1 MRARRMLAGRNGPP
15 GRVTARRR
23 PGLRRPRQRP
33 RRVRYAVVGLGW
45 IAQSAILPAFAGAK
59 RNSELVA
66 LVSDDP
72 TKLRALGRKYG
83 VAGLYTY
90 EDYDRCLSEGGVD
103 AVIIA
108 LPNSLHRS
116 YVEAAAAAGVHVL
129 CEKPMA
135 ITEQDCASMIESCR
149 AAGVKLMVAYRLHFE
164 KANLEAVALVRSG
177 KLGEPRAFNAAF
189 ITDVAAGNI
198 RLRAGEGGPLYD
210 VGVYCVN
217 AARYLFRAEPSEVF
231 GWHARRGDRRFA
243 DSPEMTTAL
252 LRFPG
257 DRLATLTCSF
267 GAAPLSSFEIIG
279 TKASLRVAP
288 AFGIAE
294 DLVHHVTRN
303 GKTRT
308 RAFPAREQFGPE
320 IVYFS
325 ECILDGREP
334 EPSGQEGL
342 ADVRVLRAI
351 DHSAE
356 RGRPVKLSAFLREQ
370 RPIPEQE
377 IRRPLRG
384 KPRRLVNVED
394 PTPST

>member
-1 MRARRMLAGRNGPP
+1 MRARRMLADRHGPP
-15 GRVTARRR
+15 GRVSARRR
-23 PGLRRPRQRP
+23 ADGRHPRARQ

-59 RNSELVA
+59 RNSDLVA

-72 TKLRALGRKYG
+72 IKLRTLGRKYG
-83 VAGLYTY
+83 VAGLYSY
-90 EDYDRCLSEGGVD
+90 EEYDRCLNEGGVD
-103 AVIIA
+103 AVLIA
-108 LPNSLHRS
+108 LPNSMHRP
-116 YVEAAAAAGVHVL
+116 YVEGAATAGVHVL

-135 ITEQDCASMIESCR
+135 ITELDCASMIASCR
-149 AAGVKLMVAYRLHFE
+149 AAGVRLMVAYRLHFE
-164 KANLEAVALVRSG
+164 KANLAAVALVRSG

-243 DSPEMTTAL
+243 HSPEMTAAV

-257 DRLATLTCSF
+257 DRLAMLTCSF

-308 RAFPAREQFGPE
+308 RVFEAREQFAPE
-320 IVYFS
+320 LLYFS
-325 ECILDGREP
+325 DCILERREP
-334 EPSGQEGL
+334 EPSGEEGL

-351 DHSAE
+351 DRSAAQ
-356 RGRPVKLSAFLREQ
+356 GGPVKLGPFLRER

-377 IRRPLRG
+377 IHRPLHP
-384 KPRRLVNVED
+384 KPKLVKAQD
-394 PTPST
+394 PST